1 MVAAV
6 RLRGL
11 ETDLELLQKP
21 DQMHLLIRRQWE
33 VPREVRTRHP
43 PRANNVETDL
53 LDSSRLRW
61 AWKEME

>member
-1 MVAAV
+1 LHLPEYQQEVAANGPPSTPEA
-6 RLRGL
+6 RS
-11 ETDLELLQKP
+11 D
-21 DQMHLLIRRQWE
+21 
-33 VPREVRTRHP
+33 P